1 VSASDVIKQAFAGYR
16 AYGGY
21 LVFLTTAFYLVLAVV
36 GLFLG
41 TVLGETAAQVLV
53 QLFTLFGGAWALA
66 LVIDAV
72 AAFEEP
78 TADRT
83 LGGRFTAI
91 VPYLATLSVVA
102 FLYNLLV
109 GLGFVLLI
117 IPGLVFLTWWAL
129 VVPVVVLERTGIGES
144 FSRSRTLVRGRGW
157 TVFGTLF
164 MVGILMLVPIFVV
177 FTAVQSLMTSPIAV
191 GLVTG
196 VLVGGL
202 TTPFIALCLV
212 TLYADLRSRFAAPA
226 SRSWA

>member
-1 VSASDVIKQAFAGYR
+1 VRASDVIKQAFAGYR

-21 LVFLTTAFYLVLAVV
+21 LVFLTTAFYLVLGVA
-36 GLFLG
+36 GLFVG
-41 TVLGETAAQVLV
+41 AFFGPTGV
-53 QLFTLFGGAWALA
+53 QLLLALGGAWALA

-83 LGGRFTAI
+83 LSGRFIAI

-102 FLYNLLV
+102 VLYNLLV
-109 GLGFVLLI
+109 SLGFLLLI
-117 IPGLVFLTWWAL
+117 VPGFVFLTWWAL

-144 FSRSRTLVRGRGW
+144 FTRSKMLVRGRGW

-164 MVGILMLVPIFVV
+164 M
-177 FTAVQSLMTSPIAV
+177 A
-191 GLVTG
+191 G
-196 VLVGGL
+196 VLVFVPVIVIVLAVQGLVASPITAGLVAGVAIGGL
-202 TTPFIALCLV
+202 TTPFVALCLV

-226 SRSWA
+226 ARSWA